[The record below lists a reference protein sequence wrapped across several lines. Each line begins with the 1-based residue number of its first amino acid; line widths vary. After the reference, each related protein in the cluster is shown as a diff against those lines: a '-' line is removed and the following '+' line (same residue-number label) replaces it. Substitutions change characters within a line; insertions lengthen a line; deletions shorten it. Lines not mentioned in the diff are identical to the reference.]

1 MSVQTAGTL
10 VTISCTAS
18 RSLTQGINVVNHG
31 WIPAFAGMTEEDAGM
46 TEGDAGMTGL
56 SIPAAA
62 LRGLAALPR
71 FITFHVGRHLIFSL
85 PGVSCILI
93 ASPPLAVCLPA
104 CAAARG
110 RRRTTRFWSR
120 ATGFRSRA
128 TDNPSGTHPMG
139 PFGIRVSF
147 LCQVVPSSVERAILL
162 RRRWRDRLAEAGTGE
177 AGPERRT
184 RCPNSGAWP
193 PEPSAG

>member
-18 RSLTQGINVVNHG
+18 RSLTQGINAVNHG

-46 TEGDAGMTGL
+46 TEGDAGMTRL
-56 SIPAAA
+56 SIPAAV

-120 ATGFRSRA
+120 AT
-128 TDNPSGTHPMG
+128 DNPSGTHPMC

-147 LCQVVPSSVERAILL
+147 LCQVVPSSVERATLL
-162 RRRWRDRLAEAGTGE
+162 RRRWRDWLVETGTAEV
-177 AGPERRT
+177 GPERRT